1 MPRKQLLE
9 NVKRI
14 VVKVGT
20 SIITEADAIST
31 KRISSLV
38 SDLVFLLSRG
48 YQVVLVSSGAI
59 GAGLR
64 LLQKDRH
71 AMSIPEKQALASVG
85 QIALMNEYRAC
96 FTRSGYEVGQLL
108 LTEDDV
114 KNRRRYLNARHT
126 FNALFKLGVVPIV
139 NENDSV
145 VVKEIK
151 FGENDTLSAYV
162 TNIVEA
168 DLLILLSDVDG
179 FFWEMTDK
187 EPVEEIDEI
196 TDEIRKRAGGA
207 GTCDGTG
214 GMCTKINAA
223 DIVIRSGEMMIIAN
237 GQREGILRQIMN
249 GERIGTI
256 FMGRECSLNS
266 RKRWIA
272 FNTDQ
277 KGALIIDEGA
287 AKALCEKKKSLL
299 ASGIISVAGIFELG
313 DAVEICDEQKRP
325 LGKGIVNYS
334 NEELFR
340 IKGLRSDEIGKI
352 FGENVFDEVI
362 NRDDLIIY

>member
-1 MPRKQLLE
+1 MPRKELLE

-20 SIITEADAIST
+20 SIITEADAISER
-31 KRISSLV
+31 RISSLV
-38 SDLVFLLSRG
+38 SDIVFLLSRK

-64 LLQKDRH
+64 ILQKDLH
-71 AMSIPEKQALASVG
+71 TMSIPEKQALASVG
-85 QIALMNEYRAC
+85 QIALMNEYRNC
-96 FTRSGYEVGQLL
+96 FTAAGYEVGQIL

-114 KNRRRYLNARHT
+114 KNKRRYLNARHT
-126 FNALFKLGVVPIV
+126 FNALFKFGVVPIV

-179 FFWEMTDK
+179 FFWEMSDE
-187 EPVEEIDEI
+187 EPIEEIDLI
-196 TDEIRKRAGGA
+196 TDEVRKRAGGA
-207 GTCDGTG
+207 GSRDGTG
-214 GMCTKINAA
+214 GMNSKINAA
-223 DIVIRSGEMMIIAN
+223 DIVIRSGEMMIVAN
-237 GQREGILRQIMN
+237 GQHEGILRNIMN

-256 FMGRECSLNS
+256 FRGKECSLNS

-272 FNTDQ
+272 FNTEHR
-277 KGALIIDEGA
+277 GELIIDGGA
-287 AKALCEKKKSLL
+287 AKAIREKKKSLL
-299 ASGIISVAGIFELG
+299 ASGILSANGIFEMG
-313 DAVEICDEQKRP
+313 DAVEICDEQKKP
-325 LGKGIVNYS
+325 LGKGIINYS
-334 NEELFR
+334 NEELEK
-340 IKGLRSDEIGKI
+340 IKGLRTDEIEKI
-352 FGENVFDEVI
+352 LGDNFFDEVI
-362 NRDDLIIY
+362 NRDDMIIY